1 MHAESENQMKICC
14 IGDLCADLILP
25 YGEVKKHLS
34 NLKKG
39 SVDYSEV
46 QFLQGGTCGN
56 TSAVLGKL
64 GAKPYFVTDL
74 CGDRNGRFL
83 RDEMIA
89 CGVDMSWSKENP
101 DKANMICIAV
111 IDENNERVIFPW
123 LPPGSDYPKFSA
135 ENLSLIPKE
144 EMLVFSGGMVMNN
157 DPESM
162 NAVCEKAEELKK
174 AGSTIVFDL
183 NVRAETY
190 GMNRERRSAYER
202 MLETSD
208 IVIGSGIEE
217 FTAVTGALSVD
228 EAVSMLASD
237 KHTVIARDGR
247 KPVIVAKGKTRISVP
262 TEAVFVSQTIGA
274 GDTFNAGFLYAIN
287 KGLDIASAVSFANGI
302 AAYMISTYGH
312 LPVPSD
318 IEARLE
324 HARMIGKKCREEAQ

>member
-1 MHAESENQMKICC
+1 MHAGSKNKMKICC
-14 IGDLCADLILP
+14 IGDLCADLLLP

-46 QFLQGGTCGN
+46 CFQQGGTCGN

-64 GAKPYFVTDL
+64 GAEPYFVTDL
-74 CGDRNGRFL
+74 CGDKIGHYL
-83 RDEMIA
+83 RDVMISD
-89 CGVDMSWSKENP
+89 GVNMSWSKEDP
-101 DKANMICIAV
+101 DKANMVCIAV
-111 IDENNERVIFPW
+111 IDEDNERVIFPW

-135 ENLSLIPKE
+135 DNLSLIPDE
-144 EMLVFSGGMVMNN
+144 AMLVFSGGMVMNN
-157 DPESM
+157 DPASM
-162 NAVCEKAEELKK
+162 AAVCEKAETLKK

-190 GMNRERRSAYER
+190 GMNRARKEAYER
-202 MLETSD
+202 MIRTTD

-228 EAVSMLASD
+228 EAVSMLAQND
-237 KHTVIARDGR
+237 RTVIARDGR
-247 KPVIVAKGKTRISVP
+247 KPVIVAEGDSRISVP
-262 TEAVFVSQTIGA
+262 TEAVFVWQTIGA
-274 GDTFNAGFLYAIN
+274 GDTFNAGFLYALSR
-287 KGLDIASAVSFANGI
+287 GLDAVQAVSFANGI
-302 AAYMISTYGH
+302 AAHMISTSGH

-324 HARMIGKKCREEAQ
+324 KARLNGTQCRRAD